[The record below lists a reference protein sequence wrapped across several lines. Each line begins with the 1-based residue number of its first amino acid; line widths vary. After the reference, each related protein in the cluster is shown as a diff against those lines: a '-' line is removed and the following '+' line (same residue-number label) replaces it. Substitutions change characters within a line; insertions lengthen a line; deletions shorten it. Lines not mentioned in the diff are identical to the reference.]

1 MNNMSYDF
9 FQSQA
14 LAEDRPV
21 NLSRRSFLG
30 ASVGALILGVALPDS
45 GVRAQ
50 GAAAAAV
57 KPGTRVSAFLEIH
70 ADSTVLLRS
79 PFIEGGQGIFTG
91 MAQIVGEELDVDP
104 TRFTVECAP
113 PGADYL
119 VMDGRRFTGGSRSVR
134 MSYETMR
141 RLGAAARQMLL
152 QAAAARLDV
161 PVSTLSTEPGR
172 VCHAGSGRVVDYGA
186 LAAEAAALSVPEQV
200 SLRAEKDLA
209 NEESLPTW
217 TCLPQR
223 RRPRR

>member
-1 MNNMSYDF
+1 MNNMSHNF

-141 RLGAAARQMLL
+141 RLGARTTNA
-152 QAAAARLDV
+152 
-161 PVSTLSTEPGR
+161 S
-172 VCHAGSGRVVDYGA
+172 AGGCRS
-186 LAAEAAALSVPEQV
+186 
-200 SLRAEKDLA
+200 
-209 NEESLPTW
+209 
-217 TCLPQR
+217 
-223 RRPRR
+223 PRRTGLNSLHRTGTGMPCRLGPRCRLWRACRRGCRLVCA

>member
-1 MNNMSYDF
+1 MNNMSHDF

-91 MAQIVGEELDVDP
+91 MAQIVGV
-104 TRFTVECAP
+104 
-113 PGADYL
+113 
-119 VMDGRRFTGGSRSVR
+119 GR
-134 MSYETMR
+134 
-141 RLGAAARQMLL
+141 
-152 QAAAARLDV
+152 
-161 PVSTLSTEPGR
+161 
-172 VCHAGSGRVVDYGA
+172 
-186 LAAEAAALSVPEQV
+186 
-200 SLRAEKDLA
+200 
-209 NEESLPTW
+209 
-217 TCLPQR
+217 
-223 RRPRR
+223 

>member
-1 MNNMSYDF
+1 MNNMSHNF

-30 ASVGALILGVALPDS
+30 ASLGALILGVALPDS

-91 MAQIVGEELDVDP
+91 MAQIVGEEAVD
-104 TRFTVECAP
+104 RNVAP
-113 PGADYL
+113 LMAAEDFSYMLAHRPGAYIFMGNGDGAGLHHPDY
-119 VMDGRRFTGGSRSVR
+119 DFND
-134 MSYETMR
+134 
-141 RLGAAARQMLL
+141 AAAPYGASLW
-152 QAAAARLDV
+152 ARLIETRL
-161 PVSTLSTEPGR
+161 PVSG
-172 VCHAGSGRVVDYGA
+172 
-186 LAAEAAALSVPEQV
+186 
-200 SLRAEKDLA
+200 
-209 NEESLPTW
+209 
-217 TCLPQR
+217 
-223 RRPRR
+223 